1 MQGVL
6 GTPKEGDG
14 GSDGEGGSTTPHG
27 TEPEAVALELHSP
40 AAGGAARA
48 TAARDDEEAK
58 PAVHPDDAINAPKLS
73 PLGVLVLFLG
83 YGVRAF
89 GGPVAQINLMKDEL
103 VLQQKWISGTR
114 FNRVFAVY
122 QLLPGP
128 EATELACYFGT
139 LAGGRLGGVM
149 GGLGFIL
156 PGFCLMLLFSFLYER
171 WGFSNDVFHSVFLGL
186 QPAVCAM
193 VFRAAHKIGD
203 NAFKDPHTK
212 AFDWRLALVGL
223 LAAFESVLAVNF
235 FIIKAHLAVVY
246 YFLLR
251 RWRGAAAVATVA
263 PLAVFIAVIVVYGR
277 MDSLVPM
284 GIGVSRDL
292 GNTFASHF
300 LIGLLGGLV
309 TFGGAYTAIPFMQYE
324 TVTSGHFIANEVF
337 LDSLAVCS
345 ILPTPMVMFSTM
357 VGYSSG
363 LRMHGSE
370 VDGVVAAVLMTLGMF
385 TPAFALPVLFHER
398 LEAAA
403 AARGTLAQ
411 VLDSVSATVVGLIAV
426 TAVQLLRTAVTK
438 PLDAVIFYGSMRL
451 LYGLNHKY
459 TPVLLVAAA
468 AMAGQLLF
476 YPY

>member
-1 MQGVL
+1 ML
-6 GTPKEGDG
+6 NSPRG
-14 GSDGEGGSTTPHG
+14 GLQTELASIPSTSND
-27 TEPEAVALELHSP
+27 AVALELPTPTPSV
-40 AAGGAARA
+40 G
-48 TAARDDEEAK
+48 TTDTEDEAK
-58 PAVHPDDAINAPKLS
+58 PSIHPDDAINAPKMNALR
-73 PLGVLVLFLG
+73 VLLLFLG

-103 VLQQKWISGTR
+103 VLQQKWISSTR

-122 QLLPGP
+122 QMLPGP

-139 LAGGRLGGVM
+139 LAGGRIGGIM

-156 PGFCLMLLFSFLYER
+156 PGFLLMLLFAWLYER
-171 WGFSNDVFHSVFLGL
+171 WGIANDVFHSVFLGL

-193 VFRAAHKIGD
+193 VFRAAHKIGE
-203 NAFKDPHTK
+203 NAFKDPITK
-212 AFDWRLALVGL
+212 AFDWRLGLVGF

-235 FIIKAHLAVVY
+235 FIIKVHLAIVY
-246 YFLLR
+246 YFLLK
-251 RWRGAAAVATVA
+251 RWKAASAVATLA
-263 PLAVFIAVIVVYGR
+263 PLAVFIAVIIVYGR
-277 MDSLVPM
+277 MDNLIPM
-284 GIGVSRDL
+284 GIGVAKDL
-292 GNTFASHF
+292 GNSYVSHF

-324 TVTSGHFIANEVF
+324 TVTSGRFITNEVF

-357 VGYSSG
+357 VGYSSA

-370 VDGVVAAVLMTLGMF
+370 AEGVAGAVLMTLGMF
-385 TPAFALPVLFHER
+385 LPAFALPVLFHEK

-426 TAVQLLRTAVTK
+426 TAVQLLRTSVTK
-438 PLDAVIFYGSMRL
+438 PLDAVIFYGSLRL
-451 LYGLNHKY
+451 LYGLHHKF